1 MLVLT
6 RKTGQVVRI
15 GDRIRVTL
23 GRMMPDGRVRL
34 CIDAPKDVKIVR
46 EELVARDAAK
56 ASV

>member
-6 RKTGQVVRI
+6 RKRGQVVRI
-15 GDRIRVTL
+15 GDRIKVSI
-23 GRMMPDGRVRL
+23 GRMLPDGRIRL

-46 EELVARDAAK
+46 EELVAKDAAK